1 MTITTAAPQRSLS
14 SAARR
19 GGRPGGVTA
28 TSEAV
33 LAALAVRADATAEE
47 VAVATGLGRST
58 VTKALAALGAD
69 HRVARSPGGRE
80 RGRRLADRWS
90 LPQPAPT
97 TDQLQLARTGP
108 SAVLPA
114 GERGVEGH
122 LGRGQLRALVAARLA
137 AQPEVEFTPSRLGS
151 LLGRSAGAIGN
162 ALARM
167 VEDGLAVQT
176 TASPRRYR
184 HAQTGEPR

>member
-1 MTITTAAPQRSLS
+1 MTVTTAAPQRSPS
-14 SAARR
+14 SAARD
-19 GGRPGGVTA
+19 GRPGGGTA

-33 LAALAVRADATAEE
+33 LAALAGSPGTTAEE

-90 LPQPAPT
+90 LPQPALT
-97 TDQLQLARTGP
+97 TADQLQLARTDR
-108 SAVLPA
+108 SAVLPD
-114 GERGVEGH
+114 GDRGVEGH
-122 LGRGQLRALVAARLA
+122 LGRGQLRALVAAHLA
-137 AQPEVEFTPSRLGS
+137 AEPEVEFTPSRLGS

-176 TASPRRYR
+176 TAGPRRYR